1 MQIMSD
7 RGYLFFIGLY
17 ILCSVYFEVDAM
29 IYALIVLLII
39 EGLTGWSLPQYL
51 QKIRKVTLDSGLV
64 VFQTKNR
71 VAFDGLRAWRFTVA
85 AVLLLSYVL
94 LNKYD
99 VEMLWFVPWF
109 MGFAIM
115 GAGLSSV
122 CPMVMFIRWIGF
134 R

>member
-1 MQIMSD
+1 MSD

-39 EGLTGWSLPQYL
+39 EGFTGWRLPQYL

-64 VFQTKNR
+64 VFQTKNSI
-71 VAFDGLRAWRFTVA
+71 AFDGLRAWRFTVA
-85 AVLLLSYVL
+85 TVLLLSYVL
-94 LNKYD
+94 LNYYD

>member
-1 MQIMSD
+1 MSD

-29 IYALIVLLII
+29 IYALIVLLLI

-51 QKIRKVTLDSGLV
+51 QKMRKITLDSGLV

-71 VAFDGLRAWRFTVA
+71 IAFDGLRAWRFTVA
-85 AVLLLSYVL
+85 AVLLSSYVL
-94 LNKYD
+94 LNYYD
-99 VEMLWFVPWF
+99 VEVLWFVPWF